1 MTMDVRATGR
11 LLATGFSLLISSLG
25 ATVVLAQA
33 LPVTPAP
40 VTPLPG
46 ISPTS
51 PNSPAPNAPAPN
63 APAPVVP
70 GPVVPAPITPAP
82 PTAPTATPIPAA
94 APVPAIMPGSSAALR
109 VRPTYPVSI
118 QRPRS
123 TPTLDGT
130 LHDGEWT
137 PFYTVTDGTI
147 QGTVYCD
154 WDSNYLYIA
163 AKTDQ
168 ASTLLIDID
177 ANDDGWLRG
186 ADNLELVV
194 GPGGNG
200 ARPAISARLLD
211 ATSAKN
217 APFWSTAALDTSVI
231 QAASTSSAGGQIT
244 EIAVPRNMGSL
255 LLQPSTQIGL
265 RVDFLPPIAPAS
277 YVPTA
282 PYEPHLL
289 LDAILVDS
297 QAESAAG
304 INPHLELSDRT
315 VIDGQKLFATLELL
329 NQTDI
334 PVPIQSVKWEGHPQ
348 STNPVDTIE
357 HVAVPSI
364 PSTGRLKLGYKTL
377 IPPTLPVG
385 SYSLGVTVKLASGKQ
400 VAASASFSVVE
411 PIHPQM
417 SSSPD
422 PLVIVG
428 TTNLD
433 VRVTIFSA
441 VPDHFR
447 GDLELTKYPSSWVL
461 DGGRVRSVVVYGKNN
476 TSVSHVRFRLP
487 ASTQPGDYPIE
498 GRITWMS
505 RTWDLKTVVHIVQ
518 NEAVQVTGTK

>member
-1 MTMDVRATGR
+1 MTKDVCATGR
-11 LLATGFSLLISSLG
+11 SLVSLFTLAISSLG
-25 ATVVLAQA
+25 ATIVLAQA
-33 LPVTPAP
+33 PPVTPAPAP

-46 ISPTS
+46 ISPVVPTPS
-51 PNSPAPNAPAPN
+51 APS
-63 APAPVVP
+63 APAPV
-70 GPVVPAPITPAP
+70 TPAP
-82 PTAPTATPIPAA
+82 ALPTPSAEAGGSGAATGGPQITP
-94 APVPAIMPGSSAALR
+94 PPAIVPGSSAALR
-109 VRPTYPVSI
+109 IRPSYPVNI

-123 TPTLDGT
+123 TPTLDGS
-130 LHDGEWT
+130 LHEGEWT
-137 PFYTVTDGTI
+137 PFYTVSDGTI
-147 QGTVYCD
+147 QGTVYCN
-154 WDSNYLYIA
+154 WDPNYLYIA

-194 GPGGNG
+194 GQGANG
-200 ARPAISARLLD
+200 TRPTITARLLD
-211 ATSAKN
+211 ATSNKN
-217 APFWSTAALDTSVI
+217 APFWSTQALDTSAI
-231 QAASTSSAGGQIT
+231 QAITTTSGSGQIT

-255 LLQPSTQIGL
+255 VLQPSTQIGL
-265 RVDFLPPIAPAS
+265 RVDFLPPIAPSA
-277 YVPTA
+277 YVPTQ

-297 QAESAAG
+297 QVESAAG

-315 VIDGQKLFATLELL
+315 VIDGQRLFATLELL

-334 PVPIQSVKWEGHPQ
+334 PVPVRSVKWEGHPQ
-348 STNPVDTIE
+348 SANPVDTIE
-357 HVAVPSI
+357 HVVVPNI
-364 PSTGRLKLGYKTL
+364 PSTGRLKLGYKTF
-377 IPPTLPVG
+377 IPPALPVG

-400 VAASASFSVVE
+400 VSASASFSVVE

-447 GDLELTKYPSSWVL
+447 GNLELTKYPSDWVL
-461 DGGRVRSVVVYGKNN
+461 DGGRVRSVVVYGKDN

-487 ASTQPGDYPIE
+487 ASTQPGNYTVE
-498 GRITWMS
+498 GRITWMNRS
-505 RTWDLKTVVHIVQ
+505 WDLKTVVHIVQ
-518 NEAVQVTGTK
+518 NEAVQASTSK